1 MKTLH
6 KSHSVIVQD
15 GLTFGCTKINITLH
29 AHTHR
34 LLKTSCF
41 APTALCSDDL
51 TLCTCIIIYVC
62 RITSSIF
69 AHLIVL
75 EQHEILKT
83 ETGNKCNNLVAMYIL
98 QLQRFP
104 WQPGSYNTPRTSM
117 YPNAWWFNNTTPAA
131 AKKNERKQVIKNI
144 SKCNRM

>member
-15 GLTFGCTKINITLH
+15 ELTFGCTKINTTLH

-69 AHLIVL
+69 ARLIVL
-75 EQHEILKT
+75 KQHEILKT
-83 ETGNKCNNLVAMYIL
+83 ETGNKCNSLVAMYIL
-98 QLQRFP
+98 RFP

-117 YPNAWWFNNTTPAA
+117 HGGSTTPHLLLQ
-131 AKKNERKQVIKNI
+131 KKKMNVNK
-144 SKCNRM
+144 